1 MAGIKIEQ
9 PGEERLKKLGVR
21 NWPVWDKE
29 VSKFDWYYD
38 AEETCFFLEGKVVV
52 TAKDGRSVRI
62 GKGDLVTFP
71 RGLACVWDIQEAVRK
86 HYNFG

>member
-1 MAGIKIEQ
+1 MAEIKIEQ
-9 PGEERLKKLGVR
+9 PSEERLKKLGVR

-38 AEETCFFLEGKVVV
+38 EKETCFFIKGKVIV
-52 TAKDGRSVRI
+52 TAKDGKSVQM
-62 GKGDLVTFP
+62 GSGDLVTFP
-71 RGLACVWDIQEAVRK
+71 RGLACVWDIQEDVQK